1 MRGFARVSVAVPAVK
16 VADPAHNGR
25 TTAALWQQA
34 HDEGSSL
41 VVFPELGITSYTAR
55 DLFFDGALQQATAQ
69 ALAALVDQSRG
80 WRPLGVVGMPL
91 HTPTGI
97 YNVAVSVQGGR
108 VLGVVPKCY
117 LPNYREF
124 EEKRW
129 FRAGAEVAHGSTC
142 RLLGQDIPF
151 GTDLLFDGG
160 NDHVVALEVC
170 EDYWVQ
176 IPPSAKL
183 AGAGATV
190 IANLSASNFTIGKAD
205 LRRLLAESQSDRCK
219 CAYLYVAAGPGE
231 SSTDLAFDA
240 DAFVCEN
247 GNLIAESKRFA
258 RESQLV
264 TVDVDIELLVR
275 ERQVTSS
282 FGDCALQNPLP
293 VRRIPFSVSSAGSS
307 YSSSSSAKGAA
318 HGPGGLRRA
327 IAPHPFIPKD
337 PATLAV
343 RAWEIFEIQTNALA
357 TRLQALTTP
366 DTPTQKGWKPKLVL
380 GISGGLDSTQ
390 AALVAAT
397 ALDLCG
403 RPRSDL
409 IGVTMPGLGTS
420 PLTKNNATVLT
431 KSLGA
436 TLHTISVAEMS
447 RVVLGATGHAAAQD
461 AATVEELI
469 DRVREDKKLGD
480 ATLENVQARLRTLVL
495 MTLANQHGGLV
506 VGTGDLSEKA
516 LGWATYS
523 GDHISMYDVN
533 AGVPKTLIQFVIRW
547 VANERVTTWTGD
559 QQKGDAQ
566 KLRETLFS
574 ILETPISPELL
585 PTDADGTIAHLTEAA
600 IGPYELHDFYLFHL
614 VRHGRT
620 PTRILDLALH
630 AFGDRYTLDVQK
642 KWLRLFLVRFFAN
655 QFKRSCTADAPK
667 VGMVAL
673 SPRGDWRMPSDA
685 VVTAWVE
692 QVDAYHPEGHP
703 EGHPEPVTDL
713 SARPTTS
720 TTP

>member
-1 MRGFARVSVAVPAVK
+1 MRGFTRVSVAVPVVK
-16 VADPAHNGR
+16 VADPASNAR
-25 TTAALWQQA
+25 STLELWQQA
-34 HDEGSSL
+34 HADGVVV
-41 VVFPELGITSYTAR
+41 VVFPELGLTSYTAR
-55 DLFFDGALQQATAQ
+55 DLFFDNTLQQAAET
-69 ALAALVDQSRG
+69 ALASLLEHSQRLS
-80 WRPLGVVGMPL
+80 PLAVVGMPL
-91 HTPTGI
+91 RTPQGL
-97 YNVAVSVQGGR
+97 YNVAVVVQGGR
-108 VLGVVPKCY
+108 LLGVIPKSY

-129 FRAGAEVAHGSTC
+129 FRPGTEIEPASTC
-142 RLLGQDIPF
+142 RLLGQDVAF

-160 NDHVVALEVC
+160 NDVVLGIEVC

-176 IPPSAKL
+176 VPPSAKMV
-183 AGAGATV
+183 GAGATI

-205 LRRLLAESQSDRCK
+205 LRRLLAESQSDRGK

-247 GNLIAESKRFA
+247 GSLIAQSRRFA

-264 TVDVDIELLVR
+264 TVDIDVELLVR
-275 ERQVTSS
+275 ERTVTSS
-282 FGDCALQNPLP
+282 FGDCARENPLV
-293 VRRIPFSVSSAGSS
+293 VRRVPFTIAAAPAG
-307 YSSSSSAKGAA
+307 KND
-318 HGPGGLRRA
+318 LRREVT
-327 IAPHPFIPKD
+327 PHPFIPKN
-337 PATLAV
+337 PATLAT
-343 RAWEIFEIQTNALA
+343 RLWEIFEIQTNALA
-357 TRLQALTTP
+357 TRLQALTTSA
-366 DTPTQKGWKPKLVL
+366 WKPKLVL
-380 GISGGLDSTQ
+380 GVSGGLDSTQ

-409 IGVTMPGLGTS
+409 ISVTMPGLGTS
-420 PLTKNNATVLT
+420 SSTKDNAITLAEALGSTVKT
-431 KSLGA
+431 VS
-436 TLHTISVAEMS
+436 IAEMS
-447 RVVLGATGHAAAQD
+447 RVVLQATGHAAAKD
-461 AATVEELI
+461 AASVEELI
-469 DRVREDKKLGD
+469 DRVRADKKLGD

-516 LGWATYS
+516 LGWCTYS

-547 VANERVTTWTGD
+547 VANERVTSWTND
-559 QQKGDAQ
+559 ASKGDAS
-566 KLRETLFS
+566 KLRETLFG

-585 PTDADGTIAHLTEAA
+585 PTDKDGKIAHLTEAA
-600 IGPYELHDFYLFHL
+600 IGPYELHDFYLFHF

-620 PTRILDLALH
+620 PTRILDLARV
-630 AFGDRYTLDVQK
+630 AFKDRYPLDVQK
-642 KWLRLFLVRFFAN
+642 KWLKVFVTRFFSN

-692 QVDAYHPEGHP
+692 QVDAWQ
-703 EGHPEPVTDL
+703 PEPGIGG
-713 SARPTTS
+713 
-720 TTP
+720 